1 MTVMEMSG
9 QFQIAVIIEDSPDI
23 SGLIDTVLSAAG
35 FRTVVTTNGLDGIDA
50 VREHSPVIT
59 TLDVNMPGIDG
70 FETARRIRSFSD
82 TYLIMLTARD
92 DEIDT
97 LQGLEAGADDYLVK
111 PFRPRELRARIAAMQ
126 RRPRTMVNPGE
137 QRASPDVTSTGTTT
151 GTSSDTTS
159 TGTGTSS
166 SPGSTTGTGEPATG
180 TSGRASYPSDDGWVG
195 YNGLYL
201 NEEMRLAEKDG
212 IQLELTRSEFSLLV
226 ALVNSGRRVR
236 SKTDLALLLRG
247 ESASPSPYVSES
259 DKRAIEVHI
268 VNLRRKLGDGL
279 PDPRFIETVRGIG
292 YRMAATH
299 DAS

>member
-1 MTVMEMSG
+1 MTTMDMSG

-23 SGLIDTVLSAAG
+23 SGLIDTVLTAAG
-35 FRTVVTTNGLDGIDA
+35 FRTVVTTNGLDGINA
-50 VREHSPVIT
+50 VREYSPVIT

-97 LQGLEAGADDYLVK
+97 LQGLEAGADDYLIK

-126 RRPRTMVNPGE
+126 RRPRAMVSLAE
-137 QRASPDVTSTGTTT
+137 QRATVASPDATGNAT
-151 GTSSDTTS
+151 G
-159 TGTGTSS
+159 TGTGTST
-166 SPGSTTGTGEPATG
+166 GTATGTGTGEPATG
-180 TSGRASYPSDDGWVG
+180 ASGRSTYPREDGWVG
-195 YNGLYL
+195 YNGLFI

-212 IQLELTRSEFSLLV
+212 IPLELTRSEFSLLV

-247 ESASPSPYVSES
+247 ESESPSTYVSES

-268 VNLRRKLGDGL
+268 VNLRRKLGDDL
-279 PDPRFIETVRGIG
+279 RDPRFIETVRGIG
-292 YRMAATH
+292 YRMAAAH